1 MFASP
6 TLALMVSASL
16 QGGCAVRADRDSI
29 ADRVT
34 PLRTVAKQVSAEA
47 LLNCGVLLLMNS
59 REMSGNSN
67 DSFNLAESLS
77 DFLLPI
83 SSESN
88 FIWRIINIIADPPA
102 SHSIFLWLF
111 LSH

>member
-16 QGGCAVRADRDSI
+16 LAGCAVRADRDLI

-34 PLRTVAKQVSAEA
+34 PLRTVAKQVCAEA

-67 DSFNLAESLS
+67 DSL
-77 DFLLPI
+77 I
-83 SSESN
+83 
-88 FIWRIINIIADPPA
+88 
-102 SHSIFLWLF
+102 
-111 LSH
+111 